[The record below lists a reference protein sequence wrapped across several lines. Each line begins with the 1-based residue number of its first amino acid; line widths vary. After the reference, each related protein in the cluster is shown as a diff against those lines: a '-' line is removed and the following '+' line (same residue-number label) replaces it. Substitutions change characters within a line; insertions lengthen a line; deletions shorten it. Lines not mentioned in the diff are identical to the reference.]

1 MKNKIIET
9 KMLEAYK
16 VYLRENEK
24 SKATCEKYVRDVNH
38 FAEFAGG
45 KEVDKGVL
53 LDYKAELEKEYAATS
68 ANSMIAAVNSFL
80 RYIGWCELCIKQFKI
95 QKEAYSPEEKELS
108 SAEFQRLVK
117 TAENHKKER
126 LSLVIQTICGT
137 GIRVSELPYLTV
149 EAVKKGEATVSC
161 KGKTRKIF
169 MVSKLRKKLLDYAK
183 RNHIDSG
190 MLFTTKTGKALDR
203 SNIWREMKGLCELA
217 GIPTEKVFPHNL
229 RHLFARTF
237 YSIEKDIA
245 KLADIL
251 GHSNINTTR
260 IYIMT
265 TFAEHKRKMESM
277 RLII

>member
-9 KMLEAYK
+9 KMLEVFK

-38 FAEFAGG
+38 FAEFVGG
-45 KEVDKGVL
+45 KAIDKGVL

-80 RYIGWCELCIKQFKI
+80 RYVGWCELCIKQFKI

-108 SAEFQRLVK
+108 AAEFQRLVK

-149 EAVKKGEATVSC
+149 EAVRKGEATVSC

-203 SNIWREMKGLCELA
+203 SNIWREMKGLCELT
-217 GIPTEKVFPHNL
+217 GIPAEKVFPHNL